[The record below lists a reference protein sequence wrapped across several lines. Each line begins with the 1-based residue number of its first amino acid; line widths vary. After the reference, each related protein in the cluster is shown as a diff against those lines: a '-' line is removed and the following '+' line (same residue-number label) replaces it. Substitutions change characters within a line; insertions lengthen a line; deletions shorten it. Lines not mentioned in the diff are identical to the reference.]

1 LASLIGGVQDLV
13 VENGEVKGQTETDG
27 VGGREISGDLRG
39 LLVSLKRLVTSILSA
54 ISLLELSNITVV
66 VTLINAREGQVSDL
80 KINRGKNGAEK
91 WEEICNLT

>member
-1 LASLIGGVQDLV
+1 
-13 VENGEVKGQTETDG
+13 